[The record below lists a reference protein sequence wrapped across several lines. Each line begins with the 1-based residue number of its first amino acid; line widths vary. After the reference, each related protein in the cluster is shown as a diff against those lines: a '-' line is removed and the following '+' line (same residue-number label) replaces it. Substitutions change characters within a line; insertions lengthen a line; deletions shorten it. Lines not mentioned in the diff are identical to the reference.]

1 MNTQSFSVRR
11 PAIPSGLSIRP
22 PSPGQLPLLPPKI
35 VTPTIPNQSRSHATS
50 PTHSTRSNS
59 THGRRAS
66 IETTRS
72 GDGPP
77 VPSKGEKDKRLPLP
91 PWVSP
96 SKRGEK
102 GSYAGAYD
110 NKLVSV
116 YVNRAYQEAYQ
127 QGVFYSLASTAYTT
141 IIAHANRKLVHSL
154 ESDLSAYKIIRL
166 EPTSSE
172 RQYQKTTLASVSTV
186 NPYRPDWRSRH
197 SASGWYGPIQR
208 RDRLDGRGPHSR
220 RDYGS
225 FKRWLPME
233 RIGTTCPP
241 AVWRRGDQ
249 ILNRRSK
256 VSYETHDK

>member
-11 PAIPSGLSIRP
+11 PAVPSGLSIRP

-35 VTPTIPNQSRSHATS
+35 VTPTIPNQTRPHATS

-116 YVNRAYQEAYQ
+116 YVNRALPR
-127 QGVFYSLASTAYTT
+127 SL
-141 IIAHANRKLVHSL
+141 
-154 ESDLSAYKIIRL
+154 
-166 EPTSSE
+166 SE
-172 RQYQKTTLASVSTV
+172 RCLLQSRIYRLYHH
-186 NPYRPDWRSRH
+186 YRPRQPETRPQSRVRSFR
-197 SASGWYGPIQR
+197 IQ
-208 RDRLDGRGPHSR
+208 DH
-220 RDYGS
+220 
-225 FKRWLPME
+225 
-233 RIGTTCPP
+233 TT
-241 AVWRRGDQ
+241 
-249 ILNRRSK
+249 
-256 VSYETHDK
+256 